1 MRFNL
6 IFASV
11 VFAFLCPSLSFAEVR
26 IQIWDKEIILQDDD
40 RVVVFT
46 GPGHEVL
53 GGPGNPPKYS
63 YYFLPEDAD
72 KVSIP
77 EEAKEISLVFGAA
90 GDLAFAAEKYT
101 IQDVV
106 YTGELMER
114 FRDYCFGPGEVI
126 LSEIYRLHRPDA
138 YKFQA
143 EFWNPRVMPFLN
155 DCSVFQI
162 RLFKEPQRIRTMP
175 FHQERADRILAIN
188 RGDIT
193 LGEYK
198 YEDSLSERML
208 SHDEV
213 AAIRSFGDPIKGAVY
228 LLSKRPR
235 TFVAAPHTGLLTS
248 DTHLLIA
255 CYAET
260 YSTRKL
266 DAGNSSCNIGPQ
278 RQPVRID
285 FAFGGYVLPNQNF
298 MNFVKKSEAIAADRL
313 RQFIVSDDNN

>member
-40 RVVVFT
+40 RVVLFT
-46 GPGHEVL
+46 GPDHRVRS
-53 GGPGNPPKYS
+53 GPGNPPKYS

-72 KVSIP
+72 KVRIP
-77 EEAKEISLVFGAA
+77 EDAKEISLVFGAA
-90 GDLAFAAEKYT
+90 GDLAFAAEKYA

-114 FRDYCFGPGEVI
+114 LRDYCFGPGEAS
-126 LSEIYRLHRPDA
+126 LSITYRRHRPDA

-175 FHQERADRILAIN
+175 FHQEWADRVLAIN

-198 YEDSLSERML
+198 YEDSLSERIL
-208 SHDEV
+208 PHDEV

-228 LLSKRPR
+228 LLSKNGI
-235 TFVAAPHTGLLTS
+235 TLVAAPHTGLLTS
-248 DTHLLIA
+248 DTHLLIDCNA
-255 CYAET
+255 NT
-260 YSTRKL
+260 YSTREL
-266 DAGNSSCNIGPQ
+266 DAGNSICDIGPQ
-278 RQPVRID
+278 RQPLRID
-285 FAFGGYVLPNQNF
+285 FAFRGYVLPNQNF
-298 MNFVKKSEAIAADRL
+298 MNFIKKSEAIAADRL
-313 RQFIVSDDNN
+313 RQFIVSEDNN